1 MHFGHLEPRV
11 EGCLQTHNFT
21 KQNSDKSYS
30 TEKAPT
36 ESAVFNYPQ
45 CIYCLH
51 TSSFPKEVKTKAR
64 LVLLGY
70 H

>member
-30 TEKAPT
+30 TEK
-36 ESAVFNYPQ
+36 
-45 CIYCLH
+45 LH
-51 TSSFPKEVKTKAR
+51 LKVLFLTIPNAFTAYTR
-64 LVLLGY
+64 LAFQKK
-70 H
+70 